1 MPTTIIMAPADLLSV
16 RLHASEAQRRCDRI
30 TRAVAD
36 AMHEALTPERLAY
49 LVVQVRT
56 LDDEVSAMRRLLS
69 PNNTVRNTY

>member
-49 LVVQVRT
+49 IVVQVRT
-56 LDDEVSAMRRLLS
+56 LATKYPHCGGLCCRVTQS
-69 PNNTVRNTY
+69 